1 MIAFKIDLKKV
12 YDRVDWRFL
21 KAILVSFDFLDPII
35 KLIMFY
41 VTSSS
46 LSLLWNGVK
55 LLAFTPTWGLRQGDP
70 MSPYLFILCMEGL
83 SSLIRAKVDSGLWK
97 SIQVGRGARISH
109 LPFANDVLLFSK
121 ASDSQVRLVGE
132 TLDIFCKASG
142 LKVNTFKSK
151 AV

>member
-12 YDRVDWRFL
+12 YDRVDWWFL
-21 KAILVSFDFLDPII
+21 KAILVSFGFLDPII

-55 LLAFTPTWGLRQGDP
+55 LLAFMPTWGLRQGDP

-97 SIQVGRGARISH
+97 SI
-109 LPFANDVLLFSK
+109 
-121 ASDSQVRLVGE
+121 
-132 TLDIFCKASG
+132 
-142 LKVNTFKSK
+142 
-151 AV
+151 